1 LIIFFKSQM
10 VAVIDDV
17 TILVRRGA
25 VQYPIEPTTS
35 RYRMLSPAVVRLIR
49 QRGKR
54 FQIIGGSFDWS
65 AVEDTLKLVG
75 WDQSLRL

>member
-1 LIIFFKSQM
+1 MI
-10 VAVIDDV
+10 AVIDDV

-25 VQYPIEPTTS
+25 IQYPIKPNPS
-35 RYRMLSPAVVRLIR
+35 RGQMLSTAVVRLIR
-49 QRGKR
+49 QRGDR

-75 WDQSLRL
+75 WDQSRRW